1 MNTTQL
7 LDIKIKKPDDTVVIT
22 VRGGVAECF
31 YKSEDIKVVIVD
43 YDNLEQK

>member
-1 MNTTQL
+1 MNNIQL
-7 LDIKIKKPDDTVVIT
+7 LDIKIKKPDDTVIIT

-31 YKSEDIKVVIVD
+31 YKSKGIKVVIVD